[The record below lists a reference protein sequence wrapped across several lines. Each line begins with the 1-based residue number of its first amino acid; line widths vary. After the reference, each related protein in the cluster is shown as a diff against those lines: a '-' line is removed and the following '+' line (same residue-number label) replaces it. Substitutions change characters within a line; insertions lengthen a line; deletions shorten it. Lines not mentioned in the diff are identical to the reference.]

1 MNMAAAIEMFD
12 FLYLC
17 MIKIILGS
25 REDRVMLARRNNA
38 GKKRSWKT

>member
-1 MNMAAAIEMFD
+1 MNMAAAIETFD

-17 MIKIILGS
+17 MIEIILGS
-25 REDRVMLARRNNA
+25 REDMVMLPRRNIE